1 MEVIGVPHFKKGSG
15 IHIKKKNRGKFTEY
29 CGGEV
34 TQECIDKAKK
44 SKNPTLRKR
53 ATFAEN
59 ARAWKHSQ
67 GGFIK
72 KFQEPAGPITQD
84 QIIPS
89 QFIYSGPTR
98 DQGTITNTPTRWEK
112 FKQRAGMV
120 IDGVKDIAGFDG
132 FSPDDNSLDLVGN
145 DKTKKLNRRLGYLG
159 MVNETPRIVGGVEL
173 VKKGLGLPYS
183 QNLIDNKN
191 QTIAQ
196 TLPENVKQ
204 YIPES
209 VSDVFNTENGYLNR
223 MVGKVKNLY
232 SDNSV
237 SSSTAKLQKG
247 GQVSNKP
254 DYKKIDRTETDSDV
268 SRWNKAVYSQF
279 DPAWGYPILLGA
291 IANGTVAAVRS
302 LSKNPTMQYEVK
314 NTKENKAGDNYWRYR
329 LGLSVDPEHFG
340 EVLDDGSV
348 TLPQYVEREIPT
360 DTTALKT
367 RIAKNEEFLKNNQ
380 FTQKEWDIAN
390 GLINTDKETLD
401 ALRHTYKTGEPVVIN
416 EFSYN
421 SRPLLQE
428 GNYTEYTAT
437 PLNMLQNYTIQYN
450 PSDNTIYYRDV
461 YDFNK
466 FDKFVPGE
474 AYKINGAVQLSN
486 PQKKG
491 TKNQKIN

>member
-15 IHIKKKNRGKFTEY
+15 IHIKKKNRGKFTQY

-84 QIIPS
+84 YTIPS
-89 QFIYSGPTR
+89 QFIYSGPTI
-98 DQGTITNTPTRWEK
+98 DPGTITTAPTRWEK
-112 FKQRAGMV
+112 FKRRAGTV
-120 IDGVKDIAGFDG
+120 IDGVKDIVGFDG
-132 FSPDDNSLDLVGN
+132 VSPDDNTLDLVGN

-159 MVNETPRIVGGVEL
+159 MINETPRIVGGIES
-173 VKKGLGLPYS
+173 VKKGLGLPYH
-183 QNLIDNKN
+183 QDLIDNKD
-191 QTIAQ
+191 QTL
-196 TLPENVKQ
+196 TDFLPENVKQ

-223 MVGKVKNLY
+223 MAGKVKNLY

-237 SSSTAKLQKG
+237 SNSTSKLQKG
-247 GQVSNKP
+247 GQVSGKP

-279 DPAWGYPILLGA
+279 DPAWGYPNLLGA
-291 IANGTVAAVRS
+291 IANGTAAVVRS

-360 DTTALKT
+360 DTTALKN

-474 AYKINGAVQLSN
+474 SYKINGAVQLSK
-486 PQKKG
+486 PEKKD
-491 TKNQKIN
+491 TKNR